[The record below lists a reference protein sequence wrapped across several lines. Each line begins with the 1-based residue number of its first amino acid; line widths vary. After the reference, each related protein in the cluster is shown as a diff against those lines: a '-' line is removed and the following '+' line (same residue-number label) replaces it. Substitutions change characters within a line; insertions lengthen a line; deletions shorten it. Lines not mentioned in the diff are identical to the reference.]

1 MLYSFKPCLCAPK
14 LAIVLALLV
23 MILNLFV
30 WQEVQAAVALEEPHF
45 CGPYRSEAETLPN
58 IVPALYDVVSGAP
71 GEERNW
77 QLLHDLFA
85 PTATIT
91 PLFHREGR
99 LDISVLTASEFVE
112 LNKLLFK
119 DVGFYETETHNQ
131 TKQVGHMATVISAY
145 ESREAPDKPA
155 YSRGINTFQ
164 LVNDGRRWCV
174 ISVTW
179 DSDKGGHDIAGSIA
193 EVFGTE

>member
-1 MLYSFKPCLCAPK
+1 M
-14 LAIVLALLV
+14 
-23 MILNLFV
+23 
-30 WQEVQAAVALEEPHF
+30 LEEPHF
-45 CGPYRSEAETLPN
+45 CGPYRSEAETLPD
-58 IVPALYDVVSGAP
+58 IVPTLYEVVSGTP

-77 QLLHDLFA
+77 QLLHELFA
-85 PTATIT
+85 PSATIT
-91 PLFHREGR
+91 PLFHREGMP
-99 LDISVLTASEFVE
+99 DISVLTTSEFVE

-119 DVGFYETETHNQ
+119 DVGFYETEIHSQ
-131 TKQVGHMATVISAY
+131 TIQVGHMATVISAY

-193 EVFGTE
+193 EVFGKE

>member
-1 MLYSFKPCLCAPK
+1 MQFSYKPGYRTAELV
-14 LAIVLALLV
+14 IIMVLL
-23 MILNLFV
+23 MISLNLFTSNRAG
-30 WQEVQAAVALEEPHF
+30 AAVKLQPPHF
-45 CGPYRSEAETLPN
+45 CGPYRSEAEALPG
-58 IVPALYDVVSGAP
+58 IVPALYEVVSGAP

-77 QLLHDLFA
+77 QFLHDLFA

-91 PLFHREGR
+91 PLFHRQGMP
-99 LDISVLTASEFVE
+99 DISVLTAREFVA
-112 LNKLLFK
+112 LNKRLFK

-131 TKQVGHMATVISAY
+131 TIQVGHMATVISAY
-145 ESREAPDKPA
+145 ESREAPDMPA
-155 YSRGINTFQ
+155 YSKGINTFQ

-174 ISVTW
+174 VSVTW

>member
-1 MLYSFKPCLCAPK
+1 MLFSFKPCFGTPK
-14 LAIVLALLV
+14 LVITLALLV
-23 MILNLFV
+23 MTLKLFTPH
-30 WQEVQAAVALEEPHF
+30 QAQAAVVLEEPHF
-45 CGPYRSEAETLPN
+45 CGPYLSEAETLRD
-58 IVPALYDVVSGAP
+58 IVPALYEVVSGAP
-71 GEERNW
+71 DEERNW
-77 QLLHDLFA
+77 PLLYDLFA

-91 PLFHREGR
+91 PLFHRDGMP
-99 LDISVLTASEFVE
+99 DISVLTASEFVD

-131 TKQVGHMATVISAY
+131 TIQVGHMATVISAY
-145 ESREAPDKPA
+145 ESRETPDKPV
-155 YSRGINTFQ
+155 YSKGINTFQ

-174 ISVTW
+174 VSVTW